1 MSRKTR
7 KLIWSAPLV
16 AVLAVAG
23 TLAVFVMLAPGGVLA
38 HEPGAG
44 IAPHLPPG
52 PVTGIDVTTPTI
64 EDGGRT
70 SLRVSWNAPT
80 DGDDPTMYRV
90 DVSTDTDVWN
100 NVIGGEASDDEW
112 TEAEAMD
119 ECTSD
124 DEGNRC
130 YTATGLK
137 SDTLYHFRVFAM
149 NDFGTS
155 PISIGPAPKA
165 TIESGETL
173 RIDPPAKA
181 TGLEATDY
189 YTDKIVV
196 SWRDVVDTGGADVLW
211 YCVGVASSPSG
222 PFVDLTHA
230 DYVTDC
236 LRAMEEMDAD
246 DVAIAELLELDGD
259 TYMSQTAVVA
269 AKDENGDPVTSFT
282 HDGLGGGDHDDETN
296 ADLPHEIELR
306 YRLYAV
312 TDEDGKASTPGDRW
326 IARAAS
332 EVATGSTMRPAD
344 KPAPQS
350 VAPLR
355 VGNLR
360 AVAYT
365 TDNTDGVLL
374 EIPDASDQGLHF
386 FWTHPTNYDPA
397 NELDDDME
405 TEQPWMVQVQRRVP
419 NDQDHEDYS
428 GWQFVTGSA
437 LIELA
442 DGYGTPQFTVNFA
455 ATANVGSPA
464 TYAAPT
470 LWAEGA
476 SSRTYRV
483 RYINRGDDLDA
494 DATDDDVKGAWRE
507 ITIPEITTGYYRNE
521 GAPDATSTLPIIL
534 QSAMNRATGLRFEH
548 NDDSPRE
555 ARDNIDLLWDR
566 DDNARAT
573 QNQPNGYVID
583 RSANGGVT
591 WQVLTR
597 ADAPNDLGTAATFTD
612 SPGTNHK
619 VIPGK
624 HYVYRVF
631 PVFIV
636 RGPDAYGVPA
646 VIDAS
651 SRGADLPAGVRNL
664 DVDAAGQTAFDLS
677 WRAPAD
683 NGGHE
688 IKGYL
693 IEMALDADGEP
704 GDWETIEPEED
715 DDAPLTVKG
724 KDTTTYKYNP
734 MTGGDPPAPMLSAG
748 STRWFRV
755 IAITNENDGDR
766 STGGTQV
773 GVTEGE
779 PISGDL
785 RSPDETLLDALPS
798 NDDAERAT
806 PEDGTTDGL
815 GDAPADQAQAP
826 PQMPVDLT
834 AEAAS
839 DTNSLADSNRGVFL
853 TWNEVAKGDASETA
867 SYRIERIR
875 MNTGVDALNNDAD
888 DWQFLTRVFDVTSWT
903 DDTGLREATETRMYQ
918 VCSEATGI
926 TTPACV
932 DMAVDYELHPEMHD
946 AAAVEFS
953 APTNV
958 AATSSGGTITL
969 TWTPG
974 ARAVSQI
981 AIVVNLADD
990 TDYCLSMVLA
1000 GDVSSYECTERTVG
1014 ASYAV
1019 LVIALDDEGGYML
1032 GKGADDMIVM
1042 HVAE

>member
-1 MSRKTR
+1 M
-7 KLIWSAPLV
+7 
-16 AVLAVAG
+16 
-23 TLAVFVMLAPGGVLA
+23 
-38 HEPGAG
+38 
-44 IAPHLPPG
+44 
-52 PVTGIDVTTPTI
+52 
-64 EDGGRT
+64 
-70 SLRVSWNAPT
+70 
-80 DGDDPTMYRV
+80 
-90 DVSTDTDVWN
+90 
-100 NVIGGEASDDEW
+100 
-112 TEAEAMD
+112 
-119 ECTSD
+119 
-124 DEGNRC
+124 
-130 YTATGLK
+130 
-137 SDTLYHFRVFAM
+137 
-149 NDFGTS
+149 
-155 PISIGPAPKA
+155 
-165 TIESGETL
+165 
-173 RIDPPAKA
+173 
-181 TGLEATDY
+181 
-189 YTDKIVV
+189 
-196 SWRDVVDTGGADVLW
+196 VDTGGADVLW
-211 YCVGVASSPSG
+211 YCVGVAASPSG
-222 PFVDLTHA
+222 AFDDLTHA
-230 DYVTDC
+230 DHVGDC
-236 LRAMEEMDAD
+236 LRAIEEMDAD
-246 DVAIAELLELDGD
+246 DVAIAELLQLDD
-259 TYMSQTAVVA
+259 EPYMSQTAVVA

-282 HDGLGGGDHDDETN
+282 HDGLGGGDHDDSNE
-296 ADLPHEIELR
+296 DLPHEIELR

-365 TDNTDGVLL
+365 TDITAGVLP
-374 EIPDASDQGLHF
+374 ETPNNVNQGLHF

-397 NELDDDME
+397 NELDDEDDN

-419 NDQDHEDYS
+419 NDQEHDAYP
-428 GWQFVTGSA
+428 GWQFVTGSDPRA
-437 LIELA
+437 PLA
-442 DGYGTPQFTVNFA
+442 NGYDTPQFTVNFG
-455 ATANVGSPA
+455 ATADPGPPA
-464 TYAAPT
+464 IYAPPT
-470 LWAEGA
+470 LWGEGA

-494 DATDDDVKGAWRE
+494 AATDDDVKGAWRE
-507 ITIPEITTGYYRNE
+507 ITIPKITTGYYRND
-521 GAPDATSTLPIIL
+521 GAPDTMSTLPIIL
-534 QSAMNRATGLRFEH
+534 QSEMNMGTGLRFEH

-555 ARDNIDLLWDR
+555 ARDNIDLVWDR
-566 DDNARAT
+566 DENDRAT

-597 ADAPNDLGTAATFTD
+597 ADTPRDLGVSDTFTD

-619 VIPGK
+619 VIPGH

-636 RGPDAYGVPA
+636 DGPDAYGVPA

-693 IEMALDADGEP
+693 IQVAPDADGEP
-704 GDWETIEPEED
+704 GSWTTIAPEEAD
-715 DDAPLTVKG
+715 DVPLTVKG
-724 KDTTTYKYNP
+724 KDTVTYKYNP
-734 MTGGDPPAPMLSAG
+734 MNEDDPPAPMLSAD

-755 IAITNENDGDR
+755 IAITNENDGDM

-773 GVTEGE
+773 DVTEGE
-779 PISGDL
+779 PIAEAV
-785 RSPDETLLDALPS
+785 RSADEEPAPS
-798 NDDAERAT
+798 DDDIERAT

-853 TWNEVAKGDASETA
+853 TWNEVPMGDASKTA

-875 MNTGVDALNNDAD
+875 MNTGVDALNNDVD

-903 DDTGLREATETRMYQ
+903 DDTGLREDTETRMYQ

-926 TTPACV
+926 TTPECV
-932 DMAVDYELHPEMHD
+932 DMEVTYELHPPMHD
-946 AAAVEFS
+946 AVPPELTEPAITSATGVTGSVTVAWTNGENAASHMVLLLNTDFS
-953 APTNV
+953 LV
-958 AATSSGGTITL
+958 ANSTMPNATSPQTISVASGTY
-969 TWTPG
+969 
-974 ARAVSQI
+974 
-981 AIVVNLADD
+981 IVVVLSLDADSEFEYD
-990 TDYCLSMVLA
+990 FHFV
-1000 GDVSSYECTERTVG
+1000 TVN
-1014 ASYAV
+1014 
-1019 LVIALDDEGGYML
+1019 
-1032 GKGADDMIVM
+1032 
-1042 HVAE
+1042 